1 MDMKQNR
8 QALQFTGSAGEYFK
22 IWIVNIMLSIVTLG
36 IYSAWAKVRTKR
48 YFYGNTLLMGTAFD
62 YLADPLKILKGRI
75 IAFVVLV
82 VYSVVASV
90 SPGLQAIM
98 MLLFIPVVPWVVIR
112 ALSFNAYNSAYRN
125 IRFDFKS
132 PYSSALGV
140 FIGLPILVALS
151 LGLAYPYFVKARKA
165 FVIDHS
171 AYGTSPFELQATAG
185 QFYMIYIKAMLMY
198 LGIGVA
204 ASMLLYLVVDM
215 DIPLEQMEETQMITA
230 SFTMM
235 LLLVPCMLLIFSYL
249 YTSIANLTINETIL
263 QQHHFESTLSVGR
276 MCWIYFSNAVLIMLT
291 FGLMIPWAKVR
302 TVNYRLSCISVCIQG
317 NPDEFIAAESK
328 RAEAIGEEIG
338 DMFDMDIG
346 L

>member
-8 QALQFTGSAGEYFK
+8 QVLQFTGSAGEYFK

-62 YLADPLKILKGRI
+62 YLADPVNILKGRI
-75 IAFVVLV
+75 IAFVILMI
-82 VYSVVASV
+82 YSAGASV
-90 SPGLQAIM
+90 SPELQGIL
-98 MLLFIPVVPWVVIR
+98 MLIFIPIIPWVIIK

-132 PYSSALGV
+132 PYLTALGV

-151 LGLAYPYFVKARKA
+151 FGLAYPYFVKARKA

-185 QFYMIYIKAMLMY
+185 QFYIIYLKAGLMY
-198 LGIGVA
+198 SAIGILGGVLAYSMIGSNLGHSGKA
-204 ASMLLYLVVDM
+204 
-215 DIPLEQMEETQMITA
+215 ETLAIMFMMIV
-230 SFTMM
+230 F
-235 LLLVPCMLLIFSYL
+235 VPFVMLIFAYI
-249 YTSIANLTINETIL
+249 YTSIANLVINETIL
-263 QQHHFESTLSVGR
+263 QQHHFESTLSVGK

-302 TVNYRLSCISVCIQG
+302 AVNYRISCITVYVQG
-317 NPDEFIAAESK
+317 NPDEFIAAESR